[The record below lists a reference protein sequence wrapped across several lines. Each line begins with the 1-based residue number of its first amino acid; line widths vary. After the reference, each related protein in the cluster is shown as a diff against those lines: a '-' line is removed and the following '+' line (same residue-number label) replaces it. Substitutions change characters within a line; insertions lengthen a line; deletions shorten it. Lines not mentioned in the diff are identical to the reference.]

1 MKFKFLVLAQ
11 LLALSV
17 TGTSQA
23 QTTVT
28 LEPGQAE
35 AATTATDQVD
45 VPTTWTSPAVEARAV
60 WLTGTELL
68 KPREEIIAMLDAL
81 ADANF
86 NAVLLDTWFRGY
98 VIYPGS
104 KLIPQYPSAEP
115 AGDVLSWVIPEA
127 KKRGFQVQAW
137 PEYGFYAY
145 HTMDATKDS
154 SKGPVLDKHPT
165 LLAVAADGSS
175 FIHNPTFGDFYSMCP
190 ANPESHKLLAD
201 LYVETMTKYD
211 FDGLNLDRMRFPSGE
226 FCHCEFCKAHFEKD
240 TDIKLA
246 AFDEGTSAAASFLEW
261 KRNKLAD
268 GVETIVKAMR
278 AARPDAQITAYVV
291 GPDEMHEKAQSWDLW
306 VKRDL
311 LDVISVSMYGPD
323 IRPAAEKAR
332 AILGDNS
339 NILIAAVNAG
349 IGSSD
354 ALLRNIGFARS
365 MTPVGQFVWYAVDVM
380 DDLDELKAGP
390 YSKPAKWPAN
400 P

>member
-1 MKFKFLVLAQ
+1 MRFKFSAFVQ
-11 LLALSV
+11 IIALSFA
-17 TGTSQA
+17 GILQA
-23 QTTVT
+23 QTTAT

-35 AATTATDQVD
+35 AAKTTTLKMD
-45 VPTTWTSPAVEARAV
+45 VPTTWTSPEVEARAV

-104 KLIPQYPSAEP
+104 KLVPQYPQAESV
-115 AGDVLSWVIPEA
+115 GDVLSWVIPEA

-154 SKGPVLDKHPT
+154 SKGPILDKHPK
-165 LLAVAADGSS
+165 LMAVTADGSS

-211 FDGLNLDRMRFPSGE
+211 FDGLNLDRLRFPSGE
-226 FCHCEFCKAHFEKD
+226 FCHCQHCQAGFEKA
-240 TDIKLA
+240 TGTKLA
-246 AFDEGTSAAASFLEW
+246 AFDAGTSAANSFLEW

-268 GVETIVKAMR
+268 GVETIVKAVR

-306 VKRDL
+306 VKRGL
-311 LDVISVSMYGPD
+311 LDMISVSMYGPD

-332 AILGDNS
+332 AILGKKA
-339 NILIAAVNAG
+339 NILVAAISAG
-349 IGSSD
+349 TGDSD
-354 ALLRNIGFARS
+354 VLLRNISFARTL
-365 MTPVGQFVWYAVDVM
+365 TPLGQFVWYAVDVM

-390 YSKPAKWPAN
+390 YLKAAKWPAK